1 MSQNLFALFESD
13 PVKANVKNL
22 KAAMFV
28 LLISLIRDNKW
39 TQAEAAEKLNI
50 SAPRMSNLF
59 TGQLEK
65 FSIDMLFSMLVVLGY
80 NFDVELNVKNAKQAI
95 VITAQERS

>member
-1 MSQNLFALFESD
+1 
-13 PVKANVKNL
+13 
-22 KAAMFV
+22 
-28 LLISLIRDNKW
+28 
-39 TQAEAAEKLNI
+39 
-50 SAPRMSNLF
+50 MSNLF